1 MGRAIDLFVTYRF
14 IKLLVTP
21 FEKTDAYRLGIID
34 ADGKRIL
41 VPGTTNKPTP
51 LRTVE
56 EKSAYTVLHKLV
68 FNIKKIFAKV
78 PGLRTKLGTYAAAL
92 FLLKDTFKES
102 VDDPDIFEK
111 EFMKYLKEQGYEIDD
126 TISEEVIGFGEVL
139 PKGEYKLAN
148 DILNK
153 EEEELSAKKGD
164 KVVAFDDEAPVDTI
178 LGVDIFPVVHVKTQE
193 KIYSGNEREK
203 IISYTLTSIQ
213 TILAQNRFA
222 KIAYEYFK
230 SLKEP
235 YVSPIASNI
244 IKPIILMSLIK
255 LKVKNKL
262 EFTNMN
268 LKKSLNSIKNKIG
281 EILGHYPNL
290 LVNISELTPKA
301 IPSSDIIKKYQRN
314 L

>member
-41 VPGTTNKPTP
+41 EPGTTNKPTT

-164 KVVAFDDEAPVDTI
+164 KVVAFDDEGPVDTI

-193 KIYSGNEREK
+193 KIYVG
-203 IISYTLTSIQ
+203 
-213 TILAQNRFA
+213 
-222 KIAYEYFK
+222 
-230 SLKEP
+230 
-235 YVSPIASNI
+235 
-244 IKPIILMSLIK
+244 
-255 LKVKNKL
+255 L
-262 EFTNMN
+262 ED
-268 LKKSLNSIKNKIG
+268 
-281 EILGHYPNL
+281 
-290 LVNISELTPKA
+290 LV
-301 IPSSDIIKKYQRN
+301 Q
-314 L
+314 

>member
-111 EFMKYLKEQGYEIDD
+111 EFMKYLKEEGYASAD
-126 TISEEVIGFGEVL
+126 TISEEVIGFGEIL

-193 KIYSGNEREK
+193 KIYVG
-203 IISYTLTSIQ
+203 
-213 TILAQNRFA
+213 
-222 KIAYEYFK
+222 
-230 SLKEP
+230 
-235 YVSPIASNI
+235 
-244 IKPIILMSLIK
+244 
-255 LKVKNKL
+255 L
-262 EFTNMN
+262 ED
-268 LKKSLNSIKNKIG
+268 
-281 EILGHYPNL
+281 
-290 LVNISELTPKA
+290 LV
-301 IPSSDIIKKYQRN
+301 Q
-314 L
+314 